1 MKAWAKIIKISK
13 AVLFIA
19 AILFLTSCSGILPE
33 QGTISQ
39 DGSLFG
45 VITPE
50 NNFKSKSSSICLDVP
65 YQRYGGVNWCLP
77 ASAAMTLDF
86 FGLHLSQQ
94 ELAKKIIKPDGLGDI
109 NKMVKF
115 AKELGFTASFTVL
128 TLEEIE
134 GYLSNQIPLITIQ
147 KYKESNPLAH
157 ARVIIG
163 YDAEKKQIL
172 TNDPTIG
179 EHYAVS
185 YEQFLRLN
193 LTSNSKY
200 SMAIV
205 IIPA

>member
-1 MKAWAKIIKISK
+1 
-13 AVLFIA
+13 
-19 AILFLTSCSGILPE
+19 
-33 QGTISQ
+33 
-39 DGSLFG
+39 
-45 VITPE
+45 
-50 NNFKSKSSSICLDVP
+50 
-65 YQRYGGVNWCLP
+65 
-77 ASAAMTLDF
+77 
-86 FGLHLSQQ
+86 
-94 ELAKKIIKPDGLGDI
+94 
-109 NKMVKF
+109 MVKF

-134 GYLSNQIPLITIQ
+134 GYLSNQIPLISIQ